1 MIRVTG
7 FDFDLLTIG
16 AGSGGVA
23 ASRRAAALD
32 VRVGVCED
40 SRVGGTCVIRGCVPK
55 KLLVHGAQV
64 ADAVTDAAGYGW
76 SIPEARFDWPSLIAA
91 KDKEIDRLNG
101 IYLEMLERSGVT
113 LFPERARLVDA
124 HTVEI
129 GSRRL
134 TAERILIAT
143 GAKPHLPAV
152 PGIEHA
158 ITSNEALSLPT
169 LPESIVVLGG
179 GYIAVEFASIFRALG
194 AVVKIVIR
202 ADKVLRGFDEDI
214 RTALTEELTR
224 RGIEIVSGVHPT
236 AIEPT
241 AKELII
247 RDDKGGEHRSEVVLA
262 ALGRKP
268 NTADLGLD
276 AAGVTLG
283 PNGEIKV
290 DADQRTSVPNIFAVG
305 DATDRAALTPVAV
318 AEGRAFVETQY
329 AGRPTRPNYDNIP
342 TAVFSLPPVGTAG
355 LTETEAR
362 SRFERVDVYKTG
374 FRPMKHTLSGRGERI
389 TMKLVVDGTS
399 DRVLGCHMVGPDAP
413 EMMEGLAIAL
423 NAGATKA
430 VFDRTIALH
439 PSAAEEWVLM
449 REKSA

>member
-1 MIRVTG
+1 VTD

-23 ASRRAAALD
+23 ASRRAAALGA
-32 VRVGVCED
+32 RVGICED

-55 KLLVHGAQV
+55 KLLVYGAQV
-64 ADAVTDAAGYGW
+64 ADAVADAAGYGW
-76 SIPEARFDWPSLIAA
+76 TIPKADFDWSRLIAA
-91 KDKEIDRLNG
+91 KDAEIDRLNG
-101 IYLEMLERSGVT
+101 IYLGMLERSGVA
-113 LFPERARLVDA
+113 LYPERGRLVDA
-124 HTVEI
+124 HTVEV
-129 GSRRL
+129 GGRRL

-143 GAKPHLPAV
+143 GAKPFLPAL

-158 ITSNEALSLPT
+158 ITSNEALSLPRA
-169 LPESIVVLGG
+169 PGAIVVLGG

-194 AVVKIVIR
+194 VPTKILIR

-214 RTALTEELTR
+214 RNALTEELTR
-224 RGIEIVSGVHPT
+224 RGIEIVSGVRPT
-236 AIEPT
+236 AIERDEVGLT
-241 AKELII
+241 V
-247 RDDKGGEHRSEVVLA
+247 RDDAGELHRASHVLA

-268 NTADLGLD
+268 NTGDLGP
-276 AAGVTLG
+276 ASAGVDLG

-305 DATDRAALTPVAV
+305 DVTDRVALTPVAITE
-318 AEGRAFVETQY
+318 ARAFVDTQF
-329 AGRPTRPNYDNIP
+329 GDKPTRPNYDNIP
-342 TAVFSLPPVGTAG
+342 TAVFSLPPVGTVG
-355 LTETEAR
+355 LTEAEAR
-362 SRFERVDVYKTG
+362 TRFERVDVYKTG
-374 FRPMKHTLSGRGERI
+374 FRPMRHTLSGRGERI
-389 TMKLVVDGTS
+389 TMKLVVDADT

-439 PSAAEEWVLM
+439 PSTSEEWVLM

>member
-1 MIRVTG
+1 VTA

-23 ASRRAAALD
+23 ASRRATALGA
-32 VRVGVCED
+32 RVGICED

-55 KLLVHGAQV
+55 KLLVYGAQV
-64 ADAVTDAAGYGW
+64 ADTVADAAGYGW
-76 SIPEARFDWPSLIAA
+76 TIPKADFDWSALIAA

-101 IYLEMLERSGVT
+101 VYLGMLERSGVA
-113 LFPERARLVDA
+113 LYPERGRLIDA
-124 HTVEI
+124 HTVEV
-129 GSRRL
+129 GGRRL

-143 GAKPHLPAV
+143 GAKPFRPAI

-158 ITSNEALSLPT
+158 ITSNEALSLPKA
-169 LPESIVVLGG
+169 PESVVVLGG

-194 AVVKIVIR
+194 VPTKILIR

-224 RGIEIVSGVHPT
+224 RGIEIVSGLRPT
-236 AIEPT
+236 AIERDGEGLT
-241 AKELII
+241 T
-247 RDDKGGEHRSEVVLA
+247 RDDAGGVHRASHVLA

-268 NTADLGLD
+268 NTGDLGLES
-276 AAGVTLG
+276 AGVDLG
-283 PNGEIKV
+283 SSGEIKV
-290 DADQRTSVPNIFAVG
+290 DADQRTSVPHIFAVG
-305 DATDRAALTPVAV
+305 DVTDRVALTPVAI
-318 AEGRAFVETQY
+318 AEARAFVDSQFGG
-329 AGRPTRPNYDNIP
+329 APTRPNYDNIP

-355 LTETEAR
+355 LTEAEAR
-362 SRFERVDVYKTG
+362 ARFERVDVYKTG
-374 FRPMKHTLSGRGERI
+374 FRPMRHALSGRGERI
-389 TMKLVVDGTS
+389 TMKLVVDASS

-413 EMMEGLAIAL
+413 EMMQGLAIAL

-430 VFDRTIALH
+430 IFDRTIALH
-439 PSAAEEWVLM
+439 PSSSEEWVLM